1 MCYSVGQILKFKK
14 SFHAIFAQCSLSSLS
29 TSEKWDDYFQSQIAK
44 KKSLNI
50 KSKLVQSMQASTW
63 LSNIAFYL
71 QPIGLQTL
79 GVINSESCYCLQA
92 FAHSHLKLLTPGL
105 TCCAVSLES
114 EQTPF
119 SFTGHQFRPAVLH
132 WSQLGTGWIVQVPMS
147 YFYSE
152 TNEWSKDWVKLW
164 ALLWLVTISGKLK
177 WKSISCHWQKI
188 TKHQNLF
195 LQAFDSKPTQLR
207 LSQHS
212 CYYSKSGSMFSSSE
226 PVAAYSDCSQLEN
239 CPVLMLAN
247 LPKLSRWLNFFP
259 QFQSTFAFFFVQIAQ
274 MGLILPR
281 WGLNLPRIPPPTPVL

>member
-1 MCYSVGQILKFKK
+1 
-14 SFHAIFAQCSLSSLS
+14 
-29 TSEKWDDYFQSQIAK
+29 
-44 KKSLNI
+44 
-50 KSKLVQSMQASTW
+50 MQASTW

-212 CYYSKSGSMFSSSE
+212 CYYSKSGNMFSSSE
-226 PVAAYSDCSQLEN
+226 PVAAYSDCSRLEN
-239 CPVLMLAN
+239 CPVLMLASPTCPSCPDDWIFSPN
-247 LPKLSRWLNFFP
+247 SKALLPFF
-259 QFQSTFAFFFVQIAQ
+259 
-274 MGLILPR
+274 LYKLPR
-281 WGLNLPRIPPPTPVL
+281 WVSFCPDEVSICQEYHLQPLFFS